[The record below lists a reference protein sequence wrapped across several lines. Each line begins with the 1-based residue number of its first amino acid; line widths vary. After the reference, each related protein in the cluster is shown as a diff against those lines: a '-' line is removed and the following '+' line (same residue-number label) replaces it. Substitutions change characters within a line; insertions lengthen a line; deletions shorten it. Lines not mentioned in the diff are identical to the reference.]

1 MVVSMLMDLD
11 LCGFPICISS
21 DMWSHVISAVLVCA
35 HLICK
40 CTMCYN
46 VHYICFEY
54 LIGFCNDEVCGLCFM
69 HSCQSRSLK
78 LSFFFFIFKNM
89 EALLKISR
97 LHHHDTREGKK
108 YSAVLLFAFL
118 VLISADG
125 NQICCPWH
133 INQTTF
139 FFHFCGF
146 NLYLDRLLS
155 LWQVCSCWLILITIS
170 FPISGVIMF
179 FFPAVMSFAKLS

>member
-1 MVVSMLMDLD
+1 MCVLALWLSIMVDLD

-78 LSFFFFIFKNM
+78 LSFFF
-89 EALLKISR
+89 
-97 LHHHDTREGKK
+97 
-108 YSAVLLFAFL
+108 
-118 VLISADG
+118 
-125 NQICCPWH
+125 
-133 INQTTF
+133 
-139 FFHFCGF
+139 HF
-146 NLYLDRLLS
+146 
-155 LWQVCSCWLILITIS
+155 
-170 FPISGVIMF
+170 
-179 FFPAVMSFAKLS
+179 